1 MISLL
6 KGKIV
11 SLYEGETIIMTSAGV
26 GYSVFINPATREKLK
41 EGEEVE
47 ILTYLAVRENAMELF
62 GFLTPGEK
70 DLFLKFLDVS
80 GIGPRS
86 ALHLLSLG
94 SVEEITGAI
103 GKGDVE
109 YLTKVSG
116 VGKKTAERIVVEL
129 KNKVNK
135 QIGHGLESDNLE
147 WSLGDV
153 VDGLLTLG
161 YSPSEARDVA
171 KKLEPGSKTSQQL
184 LKEALRM
191 LSR

>member
-1 MISLL
+1 MVIMI
-6 KGKIV
+6 
-11 SLYEGETIIMTSAGV
+11 SAGV

-62 GFLTPGEK
+62 GFLTSGEK

-94 SVEEITGAI
+94 SVEEITSAI

-147 WSLGDV
+147 GSLGDV

-161 YSPSEARDVA
+161 YSPSEARDVV
-171 KKLEPGSKTSQQL
+171 KKLDPGSKTSQQL
-184 LKEALRM
+184 MKEALRM

>member
-11 SLYEGETIIMTSAGV
+11 SLYEGEMVIMISAGV

-62 GFLTPGEK
+62 GFLTSGEK

-94 SVEEITGAI
+94 SVEEITSAI

-147 WSLGDV
+147 GSLGDV

-161 YSPSEARDVA
+161 YSPSEARDVV
-171 KKLEPGSKTSQQL
+171 KKLDPGSKTSQQL
-184 LKEALRM
+184 MKEALRM